1 MLKWSRKGINCIIEL
16 CQQTKKLQ
24 CMSVALKNVNI
35 RSKVFKK
42 IKRKYDDFFGS
53 SNAIKEATIPS

>member
-1 MLKWSRKGINCIIEL
+1 
-16 CQQTKKLQ
+16 
-24 CMSVALKNVNI
+24 MSVALKNVNI